1 MSKCTEYTH
10 IPKLLLFL
18 FPSHFPCPLF
28 LIFSLPPR
36 THSGTLPDT
45 ICQATRL
52 NVISL
57 DGLTSSTHC
66 VKFLWD
72 PLHYF
77 HSGYFAKSMRG
88 ECARPATECV
98 CVW

>member
-1 MSKCTEYTH
+1 MHWIHS
-10 IPKLLLFL
+10 
-18 FPSHFPCPLF
+18 LF
-28 LIFSLPPR
+28 LISHHSPCPSLTLISPPAHAH
-36 THSGTLPDT
+36 TGTLPDT

-88 ECARPATECV
+88 ECLVYCADAECV
-98 CVW
+98 YV